1 MLTYDAECSLKL
13 DRQKAVKFLTT
24 SRDILELGAY
34 FYILTKDESLFVRQ
48 VAQLKAYYQ
57 DHRDILEDSP
67 RMLHLIGIYLT
78 YLLSRN
84 MLSKFHI
91 ELEMLE
97 EKDRENIHVAMAIQI
112 EQRMMEGSYRKIILG
127 AKENKSRYLTH
138 ILNRLI
144 EAIRGKLMDCATK
157 AYTECSIE
165 SLKEIF
171 IIENQGEVVDLI
183 KVIFLIRVCND

>member
-1 MLTYDAECSLKL
+1 
-13 DRQKAVKFLTT
+13 
-24 SRDILELGAY
+24 ILELGAY
-34 FYILTKDESLFVRQ
+34 FYILIKNENGFERQ

-97 EKDRENIHVAMAIQI
+97 EKDRESLHVATAIQI
-112 EQRMMEGSYRKIILG
+112 EQRMMEGGYRKIILD
-127 AKENKSRYLTH
+127 AKENKSRYLSH
-138 ILNRLI
+138 FLNRLI
-144 EAIRGKLMDCATK
+144 ESIREKLMDCATK

-165 SLKEIF
+165 SLKQICILED
-171 IIENQGEVVDLI
+171 QREV
-183 KVIFLIRVCND
+183 